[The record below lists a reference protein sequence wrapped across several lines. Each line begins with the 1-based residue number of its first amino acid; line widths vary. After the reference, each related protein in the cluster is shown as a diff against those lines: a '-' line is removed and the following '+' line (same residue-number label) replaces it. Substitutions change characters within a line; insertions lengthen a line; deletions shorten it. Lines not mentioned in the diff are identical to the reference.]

1 MNPPSKDHLVISSK
15 FLLMPMIIRNLHNN
29 RDQHDK
35 RDWSVMFQDGQEEIV
50 LEKTHRTISNLK
62 VGSRDAFY
70 QTFE

>member
-1 MNPPSKDHLVISSK
+1 
-15 FLLMPMIIRNLHNN
+15 MPMIIRNLHNN